1 MDYNDK
7 IQTALKV
14 AVAYVPRLAG
24 LAAVADIRVSSQI
37 ETAGVFPS
45 GRMLISENFAKTLDV
60 KGLAFIVA
68 HELSHLFLR
77 THERLGKRSE
87 DAQLLNIA
95 HDFIINATL
104 KRDFGFEYAPAGGLD
119 WDAYEWNFEG
129 RFPGKTWKPATEYSL
144 EELATL
150 LRPIRDEISNVC
162 WNKDVVKA
170 PEMDDSGTAANVQ
183 RDGGGGASK
192 LGDLLAAAGIKAED
206 FADADAEGEAED
218 VDAPA
223 QKTNEA
229 SLDEAGASALD
240 SGVDALSE
248 ALERQ
253 MFPDENPVEIARKI
267 AEVEET
273 VVRSYSEQAL
283 VSALDGA
290 QQAARGRGTE
300 AGFGASA
307 YSLLRGTYQT
317 PWEAALQRWFDSVAP
332 PRRSWARPSRRG
344 GDRTDVVLPGKNRE
358 GWTLNIVLDTS
369 GSMTG
374 AISQALGAIDQFCQ
388 ANDVESVRILQCDTQ
403 VTSDEY
409 VEVGSLERFEAKG
422 FGGSD
427 MSPAML
433 KLAEEPDVEAVIVLT
448 DGGIAYPEGPMPY
461 ETLWCIAGGWWNPQ
475 FSYGTVV
482 CIDSNGQ
489 N

>member
-1 MDYNDK
+1 MDYKDR
-7 IQTALKV
+7 IQTALNV

-24 LAAVADIRVSSQI
+24 LAALADVRVSSQI

-45 GRMLISENFAKTLDV
+45 GRMLISETFAEKLSV
-60 KGLAFIVA
+60 KELAFIVA

-77 THERLGKRSE
+77 THERLGKRTE
-87 DAQLLNIA
+87 DAELLNIA

-104 KRDFGFEYAPAGGLD
+104 KQDFGWYDDVPGGGLD
-119 WDAYEWNFEG
+119 WERYRWNFDE

-150 LRPIRDEISNVC
+150 LRPVRDEIQNV
-162 WNKDVVKA
+162 WDKEAVASRKRETEIREV
-170 PEMDDSGTAANVQ
+170 
-183 RDGGGGASK
+183 GGGRSSTF
-192 LGDLLAAAGIKAED
+192 GDLLAAAGIKAED
-206 FADADAEGEAED
+206 FAETSDGEGEADETQTSD
-218 VDAPA
+218 DGGETGETP
-223 QKTNEA
+223 
-229 SLDEAGASALD
+229 LDEAGMKALN

-283 VSALDGA
+283 VSALDGI
-290 QQAARGRGTE
+290 QQAARGRGTG
-300 AGFGASA
+300 AGSGASA

-448 DGGIAYPEGPMPY
+448 DGGICYPQGPMPY
-461 ETLWCIAGGWWNPQ
+461 ETLWCIAGGYWTPQ

>member
-1 MDYNDK
+1 MLYDDK
-7 IQTALKV
+7 IQTALNV

-45 GRMLISENFAKTLDV
+45 GRMLISEAFAKKLSV
-60 KGLAFIVA
+60 KELAFVVA

-87 DAQLLNIA
+87 DARLLNIA

-104 KRDFGFEYAPAGGLD
+104 KQDFGLRDDLPCGGLD
-119 WDAYEWNFEG
+119 WDAYEWNFEE

-150 LRPIRDEISNVC
+150 LRPIRDEISNV
-162 WNKDVVKA
+162 WNKDVKA
-170 PEMDDSGTAANVQ
+170 PEMDDLETAANVQ

-448 DGGIAYPEGPMPY
+448 DGEIAYPEGPMPY
-461 ETLWCIAGGWWNPQ
+461 ETLWCIAGGYWSPQ

>member
-1 MDYNDK
+1 M
-7 IQTALKV
+7 
-14 AVAYVPRLAG
+14 
-24 LAAVADIRVSSQI
+24 
-37 ETAGVFPS
+37 
-45 GRMLISENFAKTLDV
+45 
-60 KGLAFIVA
+60 
-68 HELSHLFLR
+68 
-77 THERLGKRSE
+77 
-87 DAQLLNIA
+87 
-95 HDFIINATL
+95 
-104 KRDFGFEYAPAGGLD
+104 
-119 WDAYEWNFEG
+119 DAYKWNFEE

-144 EELATL
+144 EELATF

-162 WNKDVVKA
+162 WDKDVVKA
-170 PEMDDSGTAANVQ
+170 LEMDDSGTAANVQ
-183 RDGGGGASK
+183 RIGGGASK

-206 FADADAEGEAED
+206 FAD

-248 ALERQ
+248 ELERQ

-267 AEVEET
+267 AEVEKA
-273 VVRSYSEQAL
+273 VVRSYSERAL
-283 VSALDGA
+283 VSALDGI
-290 QQAARGRGTE
+290 QQAARGRGTG
-300 AGFGASA
+300 AGSGASA

-344 GDRTDVVLPGKNRE
+344 GDRTDVVLPGKSRE

>member
-1 MDYNDK
+1 MAYEDK
-7 IQTALKV
+7 IQTALNV

-45 GRMLISENFAKTLDV
+45 GRMLISETFAEKLSV
-60 KGLAFIVA
+60 KELAFIVA

-77 THERLGKRSE
+77 THERLGKRTE
-87 DAQLLNIA
+87 DAELLNIA
-95 HDFIINATL
+95 HDFIINETL
-104 KRDFGFEYAPAGGLD
+104 KRDFWWCDVPGGGLD
-119 WDAYEWNFEG
+119 WERYRWNFDE

-150 LRPIRDEISNVC
+150 LRPVRDEIQNV
-162 WNKDVVKA
+162 WDKEEVASRKRETEIRKV
-170 PEMDDSGTAANVQ
+170 
-183 RDGGGGASK
+183 GGGRSSTF
-192 LGDLLAAAGIKAED
+192 GDLLAAAGIKAED
-206 FADADAEGEAED
+206 FAETSDDGGETGETETSDGEA
-218 VDAPA
+218 P
-223 QKTNEA
+223 
-229 SLDEAGASALD
+229 LDEAGASALN

-253 MFPDENPVEIARKI
+253 MFPDENPVEIARKM
-267 AEVEET
+267 AEVEEAA
-273 VVRSYSEQAL
+273 VRSYSERAL